1 MTLRRNSM
9 MIMTMR
15 MRLTKSLMKLE
26 EQNSNTINNNM
37 KGSQLMTFRMNFVI
51 QLRMIWKLRLKLMF
65 MNLLRL

>member
-1 MTLRRNSM
+1 M

-15 MRLTKSLMKLE
+15 MRLTKSLMKLK

-65 MNLLRL
+65 MNLLMSMLNK

>member
-1 MTLRRNSM
+1 M

-26 EQNSNTINNNM
+26 EKNYNTINNNM

-51 QLRMIWKLRLKLMF
+51 QLRMIWKSRLNLMF
-65 MNLLRL
+65 MNLVMSMLNK